1 MSQSSRTLLGLA
13 ALLIVAGGIG
23 LYAWKG
29 VYQADQEA
37 AQKKERDERIFT
49 TRKTVG
55 GEAPAAQ
62 FLTLTVTFGGET
74 TRLTRQRGGP
84 WRIVAPVSAKADTL
98 VVDALVSQLETARFK
113 ATLDEAPDEATI
125 ERYGL
130 RHPSFVVE
138 ATAEVGEGHEPITLK
153 LEGGI
158 ENTFDGSTFVR
169 RNGEKPVYTV
179 QGGVR
184 SALAKSTFE
193 LRDKQILS
201 VDEAQ
206 LKGMAVKTARSS
218 WSLERNAQGQWAI
231 VRPRPELADGAQV
244 SSMLGSLASE
254 KAQSFPQNSAGLLR
268 AFDAPAVDATF
279 TAKDGAVTRIR
290 VGRSAADAGSRWY
303 ALREDSDGAA
313 VAEVDS
319 GAPGHLDKR
328 PADLED
334 KTLVH
339 FNKDAVTTI
348 VMTQGGERL
357 TLIKA
362 SVDASAE
369 AWRVAAPREGKAKVF
384 KVTSLLWALGSLK
397 ATAWGEAKPKN
408 WGKFGIDGRARSIG
422 LYGSDG
428 VELGRLAIGT
438 ELKDKKGT
446 FFVRGQKNQVAE
458 CDGTRFS
465 EFPFSL
471 SDVLDE
477 PVDAG
482 VTEAG

>member
-1 MSQSSRTLLGLA
+1 MSQSSRTLLGLTV
-13 ALLIVAGGIG
+13 LLVVAGGVG
-23 LYAWKG
+23 LYAYKG
-29 VYQADQEA
+29 VYQADQIA

-49 TRKTVG
+49 AQEVG
-55 GEAPAAQ
+55 DGGAPASQ
-62 FLTLTVTFGGET
+62 FLTLSVTFGGET

-84 WRIVAPVSAKADTL
+84 WRIVAPVSAKADKL
-98 VVDALVSQLETARFK
+98 VVDALVSELETARFK
-113 ATLDEAPDEATI
+113 ATLDETPDESTI

-130 RHPSFVVE
+130 SHPSFVVE
-138 ATAEVGEGHEPITLK
+138 ATAEVGEGHAPSKLK

-179 QGGVR
+179 HGGVR

-193 LRDKQILS
+193 LRDKQVLS

-206 LKGMAVKTARSS
+206 LKGMTVKTARNA

-231 VRPRPELADGAQV
+231 VRPRPELADGTQV
-244 SSMLGSLASE
+244 SSMLASLASE
-254 KAQSFPQNSAGLLR
+254 KAQSFPRDSAGLSR
-268 AFDAPAVDATF
+268 AFEAPAVDATF
-279 TAKDGAVTRIR
+279 TAKNGETARIR
-290 VGRSAADAGSRWY
+290 VGRSAGDGGVRWY
-303 ALREDSDGAA
+303 ALREDSDGTG
-313 VAEVDS
+313 VAEVGS
-319 GAPGHLDKR
+319 GAADHLDKR
-328 PADLED
+328 SADLED
-334 KTLVH
+334 KTLVR

-348 VMTQGGERL
+348 VMIQGGERL
-357 TLIKA
+357 TLVKD

-369 AWRVAAPREGKAKVF
+369 AWRVASPREGKAKVF

-397 ATAWGEAKPKN
+397 AKAWGETQPRN
-408 WGKFGIDGRARSIG
+408 WGKFGLDDRARSIG

-428 VELGRLAIGT
+428 VELGRLTIGT

-458 CDGTRFS
+458 CDGARFS

-482 VTEAG
+482 VADAG

>member
-13 ALLIVAGGIG
+13 ALLVVAGGIG
-23 LYAWKG
+23 LYAYKG
-29 VYQADQEA
+29 VYQADQKA
-37 AQKKERDERIFT
+37 AQKKEHDERIFT
-49 TRKTVG
+49 TQEVG
-55 GEAPAAQ
+55 DGGAPAAQ
-62 FLTLTVTFGGET
+62 FLTLSVTFGGET

-84 WRIVAPVSAKADTL
+84 WRIVAPVSAKADKL

-113 ATLDEAPDEATI
+113 AALDEAPDEATI

-130 RHPSFVVE
+130 SHPSFVVE
-138 ATAEVGEGHEPITLK
+138 ATADRGEGHPPSTLR

-193 LRDKQILS
+193 LRDKQVLS

-206 LKGMAVKTARSS
+206 LKGMRVKTARSS

-244 SSMLGSLASE
+244 TSMLVSLASE

-268 AFDAPAVDATF
+268 AFDAPALDATF
-279 TAKDGAVTRIR
+279 TAKDGEIARIR
-290 VGRSAADAGSRWY
+290 IGRSAGDAGARWY
-303 ALREDSDGAA
+303 ALREGSDGAA

-319 GAPGHLDKR
+319 GAVGHLDKR

-348 VMTQGGERL
+348 VMTQGGEQL
-357 TLIKA
+357 TLVKD

-369 AWRVAAPREGKAKVF
+369 AWRVASPREGKAKVF

-397 ATAWGEAKPKN
+397 ATAWGEANPRN
-408 WGKFGIDGRARSIG
+408 WAKFGIDGRARSIG
-422 LYGSDG
+422 LYGRDG

-438 ELKDKKGT
+438 ELKDKKGA
-446 FFVRGQKNQVAE
+446 FFVRGQRNQIAE
-458 CDGTRFS
+458 CDGSRFS

-482 VTEAG
+482 VADAG